1 MISELVLN
9 ALRKTQNNGASETRA
24 AIARTIY
31 FRAEKKAAAKDA
43 FPDILFHACWPP
55 HSVMFLIRRQ
65 TQLNSRVKTKAYKR
79 IMKEAALEV
88 PKSDSKNA
96 LR

>member
-31 FRAEKKAAAKDA
+31 FRAEKKRLRKT
-43 FPDILFHACWPP
+43 L
-55 HSVMFLIRRQ
+55 
-65 TQLNSRVKTKAYKR
+65 SRIFFSMLAGLLT
-79 IMKEAALEV
+79 
-88 PKSDSKNA
+88 P
-96 LR
+96 

>member
-24 AIARTIY
+24 NCKNDI
-31 FRAEKKAAAKDA
+31 FQGGKKAAAKDA